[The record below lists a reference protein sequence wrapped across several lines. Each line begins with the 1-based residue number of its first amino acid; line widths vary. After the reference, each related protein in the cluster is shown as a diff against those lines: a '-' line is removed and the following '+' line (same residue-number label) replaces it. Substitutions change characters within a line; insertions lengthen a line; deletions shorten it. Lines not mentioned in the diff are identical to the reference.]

1 MDKEIIKIEPL
12 KRFCMTIGN
21 IPSSYVDSLS
31 YEEQIMW
38 ISNYLETVIIKA
50 INNNADILIELKY
63 IVDHFESQYDELNDK
78 INNLRIEVNRL
89 LTEEKA
95 YVDSELN
102 RFYNL
107 ILSLN
112 TEFRRE
118 IENFVTIRINEMN
131 ERIDEIEL
139 GNIDAYNPTT
149 GRIENINKVL
159 NDIYDSVRYDA
170 ITVGEFEALQLT
182 ATGFD
187 SKQITAYNFDNNGKS
202 ILTQ

>member
-1 MDKEIIKIEPL
+1 MNKEVIKIEPL

-50 INNNADILIELKY
+50 INNNADILVELKDL
-63 IVDHFESQYDELNDK
+63 VDNFESQYDELNAK
-78 INNLRIEVNRL
+78 IETLRNEVYRL
-89 LTEEKA
+89 LNEEKT

-112 TEFRRE
+112 TEFKRE

-131 ERIDEIEL
+131 ERIDQIEL
-139 GNIDAYNPTT
+139 GDIKAYNPTT
-149 GRIENINKVL
+149 GQIENINKVL

-170 ITVGEFEALQLT
+170 ITVSEFESLQLT

-187 SKQITAYNFDNNGKS
+187 AKQLTAYNFDNNGKS